1 MTEHG
6 ERALTPA
13 LSQRARVERH
23 GVRLGAVCWVRA
35 GAMMDM
41 PQAYG
46 LPTRTL
52 TDALSS
58 EERDRVRCSVDWH
71 RKQAAS
77 PVPVHPFATRVM
89 W

>member
-1 MTEHG
+1 MTEQG

-13 LSQRARVERH
+13 LSQRARVKRQ

-46 LPTRTL
+46 LPARTL

-58 EERDRVRCSVDWH
+58 EERAFIAVRPVSH
-71 RKQAAS
+71 QALG
-77 PVPVHPFATRVM
+77 PVQRRP
-89 W
+89 